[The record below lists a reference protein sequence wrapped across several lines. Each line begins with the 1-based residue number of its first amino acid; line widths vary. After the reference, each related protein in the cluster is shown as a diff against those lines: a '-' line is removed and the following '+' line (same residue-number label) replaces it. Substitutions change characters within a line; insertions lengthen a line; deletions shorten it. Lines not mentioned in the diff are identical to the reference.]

1 MKKMDVRKWCFL
13 LVVFSMATM
22 AKAQQDTK
30 TLRLTLRQ
38 ALEIA
43 LAENPTIKVAEQDIE
58 LKKVSQKEAWQN
70 LLPTVDLTGGVTYTV
85 KAATMNLGGQKFKM
99 GKDATSTW
107 NGALNV
113 NLPIFAPAVYR
124 TMKMTKTDIELAMEK
139 SRASQM
145 DLINQVKKAYYQL
158 MLAQDSYNVL
168 EQSYAVSEKNFNI
181 VSAKYE
187 QGKVSEYDKIS
198 AEVQMRNLKPNVV
211 SARNGINL
219 AKLQLKV
226 LLGIGDQTLDVQ
238 IDDNLKNYESQVASH
253 NANEVTNLENNTAL
267 KQLDLSEKL
276 LNHSLKI
283 QKTGFMP
290 TLALNY
296 AYQYQSLFNPNFE
309 FWHYDWF
316 PSSTLTLTLSVPIY
330 RASNFTKVKSTRIQ
344 LEQLNETRLNT
355 ERQLNMQVQA
365 YLDNMMASTEQ
376 LASNKESVAQAEK
389 GRVIA
394 EKRYEVG
401 RGTILELN
409 SSEVALTQAQ
419 LTYNQ
424 AIYEYLVARTEL
436 DYVLGNER

>member
-1 MKKMDVRKWCFL
+1 MEKIDVRKSL
-13 LVVFSMATM
+13 LLIALICTGVM
-22 AKAQQDTK
+22 AKAQQETQSLK
-30 TLRLTLRQ
+30 LTLEQ

-43 LAENPTIKVAEQDIE
+43 LAENPTIKVANQDIE

-70 LLPTVDLTGGVTYTV
+70 LLPTVDLNGGVTYTV

-107 NGALNV
+107 NGALSV

-139 SRASQM
+139 SRASRM
-145 DLINQVKKAYYQL
+145 DLVNQVTKAYYQL
-158 MLAQDSYNVL
+158 LLAQDSYDVL
-168 EQSYAVSEKNFNI
+168 KQSYAVSEKNYN
-181 VSAKYE
+181 VVNAKYE

-211 SARNGINL
+211 SARNGITL

-226 LLGIGDQTLDVQ
+226 LLGIGDHTLD
-238 IDDNLKNYESQVASH
+238 ILINDNLKNYEMQVANH
-253 NANEVTNLENNTAL
+253 NANVVTTLDNNTAL

-283 QKTGFMP
+283 QETSFMP

-296 AYQYQSLFNPNFE
+296 AYQYQSLYNPNFE
-309 FWHYDWF
+309 FWHYDWY
-316 PSSTLTLTLSVPIY
+316 PSSTLSLTLSIPIY

-365 YLDNMMASTEQ
+365 YLDNMTASTEQ
-376 LASNKESVAQAEK
+376 LASNKEAVAQAEK

-424 AIYEYLVARTEL
+424 AIYDYLVARTDL
-436 DYVLGNER
+436 NYVLGNER